1 MENRL
6 YPFYFYA
13 CSRVSLM
20 FYLLYYTLF
29 LTPTKTATVDWNGVD
44 VLHPD
49 FGIISRPQTPSSG
62 FVEVPTPGANSN
74 QK

>member
-1 MENRL
+1 MLSLCFVYSSTIL
-6 YPFYFYA
+6 Y
-13 CSRVSLM
+13 SS
-20 FYLLYYTLF
+20 
-29 LTPTKTATVDWNGVD
+29 TPTIIATVDWNGVD
-44 VLHPD
+44 MLHPD